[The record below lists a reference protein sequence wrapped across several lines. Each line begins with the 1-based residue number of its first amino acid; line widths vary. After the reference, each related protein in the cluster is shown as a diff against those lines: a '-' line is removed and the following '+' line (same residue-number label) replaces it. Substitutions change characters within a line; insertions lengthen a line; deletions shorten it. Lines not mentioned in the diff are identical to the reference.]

1 LLDLTVRSEEM
12 STLDELATFD
22 EGVAS
27 HAEAPPIVSVKAEEV
42 FGAPATTDEQQQQQ
56 QSGNGFDG
64 LLSSEDMNSPL
75 TYFRYYVGHVGRH
88 GNEFLEFD
96 INSEGVLKY
105 ANNSNYRKDT
115 IIKKQCKV
123 SASVLQEMKRL
134 IIESHL
140 LECDDS
146 SWPEPD
152 RNGRQELEVHI
163 GNTHLSLVTN
173 KITLFDEVERSHDPK
188 GLESFFFLVR
198 DMKALVLA
206 LVGLHFKIKAI

>member
-1 LLDLTVRSEEM
+1 M
-12 STLDELATFD
+12 STLDELATFED
-22 EGVAS
+22 GVVHS
-27 HAEAPPIVSVKAEEV
+27 EAPPTVTVKVEDAIAATSAAEVEQ
-42 FGAPATTDEQQQQQ
+42 DQQQNQQQQG
-56 QSGNGFDG
+56 SGFDTVVVT
-64 LLSSEDMNSPL
+64 EDMNSPL

-115 IIKKQCKV
+115 IIKKQCKI

-134 IIESHL
+134 ILESHL

-152 RNGRQELEVHI
+152 RNGRQELEVHV

-188 GLESFFFLVR
+188 GLESFFYLVR

>member
-1 LLDLTVRSEEM
+1 M
-12 STLDELATFD
+12 STLDELAQFED
-22 EGVAS
+22 GAVS
-27 HAEAPPIVSVKAEEV
+27 NVEAPPAVSVKLEDAATGLAEVSE
-42 FGAPATTDEQQQQQ
+42 GDAGQQQ
-56 QSGNGFDG
+56 GNGFNTFVVT
-64 LLSSEDMNSPL
+64 EDMNSPL

-96 INSEGVLKY
+96 INAEGILKY

-123 SASVLQEMKRL
+123 SAAVLQEMKRL
-134 IIESHL
+134 ILQSHL

-146 SWPEPD
+146 NWPEPD
-152 RNGRQELEVHI
+152 RNGRQELEVHV

-173 KITLFDEVERSHDPK
+173 KITLFEEVEKSRDPK
-188 GLESFFFLVR
+188 GLESFFHLVR